1 MRNTVKLST
10 LALLVASLSACSAG
24 PDYQR
29 PEKVE
34 SINLSQP
41 YQQAE
46 QALNWW
52 QAFDDAELNQ
62 LVERALEQNR
72 TLAQA
77 RANVDRAYAVFR
89 DADNDSWPKGTLE
102 TVYQASENNTLSAD
116 DDDVI
121 TRWYSSGITRGYS
134 SGANL
139 SWDLDLFGKLRRASE
154 AAEAQAQQ
162 ADILWRDAQVRLIS
176 QVATSYGEYRGAQL
190 RLEVAEEILENL
202 QQSRAIVLARLE
214 VGMASELEL
223 AQIDV
228 QLHRVKA
235 SVPAYR
241 EALSAA
247 DATLSAL
254 LALEPGQLE
263 LSADPQLPELKR
275 PVAVVDG
282 ENYLRHRADVASSER
297 LLAARTANIGVA
309 TADLYPNLSVRGFLG
324 FLSGP
329 GLTLGSETQS
339 WSVAPSLSWQAA
351 DLGSVKARI
360 RQAEASA
367 QMALAQFE
375 QQVFDAINEMQL
387 SLNSYNL
394 SREQQLNTEQ
404 QWQASK
410 KAVEIARQRYEA
422 GSNEFLDLLD
432 AERELLRSRD
442 QLAQLQE
449 QSFVRLVDIY
459 RNFGG
464 GIQLR

>member
-1 MRNTVKLST
+1 
-10 LALLVASLSACSAG
+10 
-24 PDYQR
+24 
-29 PEKVE
+29 
-34 SINLSQP
+34 
-41 YQQAE
+41 
-46 QALNWW
+46 
-52 QAFDDAELNQ
+52 
-62 LVERALEQNR
+62 
-72 TLAQA
+72 
-77 RANVDRAYAVFR
+77 
-89 DADNDSWPKGTLE
+89 
-102 TVYQASENNTLSAD
+102 
-116 DDDVI
+116 
-121 TRWYSSGITRGYS
+121 
-134 SGANL
+134 
-139 SWDLDLFGKLRRASE
+139 
-154 AAEAQAQQ
+154 
-162 ADILWRDAQVRLIS
+162 
-176 QVATSYGEYRGAQL
+176 
-190 RLEVAEEILENL
+190 
-202 QQSRAIVLARLE
+202 
-214 VGMASELEL
+214 
-223 AQIDV
+223 
-228 QLHRVKA
+228 
-235 SVPAYR
+235 
-241 EALSAA
+241 
-247 DATLSAL
+247 
-254 LALEPGQLE
+254 
-263 LSADPQLPELKR
+263 
-275 PVAVVDG
+275 
-282 ENYLRHRADVASSER
+282 
-297 LLAARTANIGVA
+297 
-309 TADLYPNLSVRGFLG
+309 VRGFLG

>member
-1 MRNTVKLST
+1 MRNLAKLST
-10 LALLVASLSACSAG
+10 LGLFIASLSACSAG
-24 PDYQR
+24 PDYQA
-29 PEKVE
+29 PVKVAT
-34 SINLSQP
+34 IDISQP
-41 YQQAE
+41 YQQPEKA
-46 QALNWW
+46 QSWW
-52 QAFDDAELNQ
+52 QAFDDAELNR
-62 LVERALEQNR
+62 LVERALAENR

-89 DADNDSWPKGTLE
+89 DTDNDSLPTGAVE
-102 TVYQASENNTLSAD
+102 AGYQASENGSLQSEGD
-116 DDDVI
+116 GV
-121 TRWYSSGITRGYS
+121 ITRGYS
-134 SGANL
+134 TGARL
-139 SWDLDLFGKLRRASE
+139 TWDLDLFGKLRRASE

-162 ADILWRDAQVRLIS
+162 ADMLWRDAQVQLIS

-190 RLEVAEEILENL
+190 RLDVAEQNLENL
-202 QQSRAIVLARLE
+202 RQSQAIVQARLE

-241 EALSAA
+241 QALSAA

-263 LSADPQLPELKR
+263 LNDDPQLPGLKR

-309 TADLYPNLSVRGFLG
+309 TADLYPNLSVSGFLG

-375 QQVFDAINEMQL
+375 QQVFEAINEMQL

-394 SREQQLNTEQ
+394 SREQQLSAELQ
-404 QWQASK
+404 RQASK
-410 KAVEIARQRYEA
+410 KAVEIARQRYNA
-422 GSNEFLDLLD
+422 GSAEFLDLLD
-432 AERELLRSRD
+432 AERELLSSRD
-442 QLAQLQE
+442 QLAQLQQ
-449 QSFVRLVDIY
+449 QSFIRLVDIY
-459 RNFGG
+459 RSFGG